1 MFLRSIRDGQRHA
14 IITHMVSEALPET
27 CWDEPTVWLWS
38 GHAAYVGPSVQLD
51 THSGSVDCFAL
62 GLDEPYTLRSG
73 DADERRTR
81 SALIPARTP
90 HQVVAGDGRMMFF
103 YVDPSAAGS
112 GKLLGQM
119 TDRTTTIAIEHRD
132 ETALIAACRGPALLD
147 PELLRQSLLGRV
159 EADPIDERIREAMR
173 ILQSRPGDRLSAT
186 EIAAAVKL
194 SPSRFLHLFSAH
206 AGTSFR
212 RYRLWA
218 RMCHAA
224 GALSEGAD
232 LTTASSEAGFAS
244 PSHFSDTF
252 RTMFG
257 LSATALLSRQTRVI
271 VEPGD

>member
-1 MFLRSIRDGQRHA
+1 
-14 IITHMVSEALPET
+14 MVGEALPET
-27 CWDEPTVWLWS
+27 CWDERPTVWLWS
-38 GHAAYVGPSVQLD
+38 GHAAYVGPSLQLD

-73 DADERRTR
+73 DAVERRTR

-119 TDRTTTIAIEHRD
+119 MDRTTTIAIDHRD
-132 ETALIAACRGPALLD
+132 EAALIAACRGPALLD
-147 PELLRQSLLGRV
+147 PEVLRQSLLGRV
-159 EADPIDERIREAMR
+159 EADPIDERIREAMS
-173 ILQSRPGDRLSAT
+173 ILRSRPGGRLSAA
-186 EIAAAVKL
+186 EIATAVGL

-224 GALSEGAD
+224 GPLSEGAD

-257 LSATALLSRQTRVI
+257 LSATALLSRQTRV
-271 VEPGD
+271 VVQPGD

>member
-1 MFLRSIRDGQRHA
+1 
-14 IITHMVSEALPET
+14 MVSEPLPET
-27 CWDEPTVWLWS
+27 CCDDDRPTVWLWS
-38 GHAAYVGPSVQLD
+38 GHAAYRGPSLQLG

-62 GLDEPYTLRSG
+62 GLDEPFAVRSEG
-73 DADERRTR
+73 TAERRAS
-81 SALIPARTP
+81 SALIPARTS

-112 GKLLGQM
+112 RNLVDQM
-119 TDRTTTIAIEHRD
+119 LDRTSTIAYDHRD
-132 ETALIAACRGPALLD
+132 ESALIATWRDAPLPD
-147 PELLRQSLLGRV
+147 PEILRKSVLGV
-159 EADPIDERIREAMR
+159 VDAEPIDERIRAAMR
-173 ILQSRPGDRLSAT
+173 ILRSRPGDQVSAA
-186 EIAAAVKL
+186 EIAAAVDL

-218 RMCHAA
+218 RMSHAA
-224 GALSEGAD
+224 GALSDGAD

-257 LSATALLSRQTRVI
+257 LSATALLARETRIVIQT
-271 VEPGD
+271 P

>member
-1 MFLRSIRDGQRHA
+1 
-14 IITHMVSEALPET
+14 MVSQALPET
-27 CWDEPTVWLWS
+27 CCDERPTVWLWS
-38 GHAAYVGPSVQLD
+38 GHAAYVGPSLRLD

-62 GLDEPYTLRSG
+62 GLDAPFALRSG
-73 DADERRTR
+73 DAAERRAR

-90 HQVVAGDGRMMFF
+90 HQVIAGDGRMMFF

-112 GKLLGQM
+112 ANVLGQM
-119 TDRTTTIAIEHRD
+119 TDRTTGIAFDHRD
-132 ETALIAACRGPALLD
+132 EPALIAACQDVALLE
-147 PELLRQSLLGRV
+147 PEILRRSLLGTV

-173 ILQSRPGDRLSAT
+173 ILRSRPGDQLSAA
-186 EIAAAVKL
+186 EIAAAVDL

-224 GALSEGAD
+224 GALSDGAD
-232 LTTASSEAGFAS
+232 LTTASIEAGFAS

-257 LSATALLSRQTRVI
+257 LSATALLSSRTRI
-271 VEPGD
+271 VVHAND